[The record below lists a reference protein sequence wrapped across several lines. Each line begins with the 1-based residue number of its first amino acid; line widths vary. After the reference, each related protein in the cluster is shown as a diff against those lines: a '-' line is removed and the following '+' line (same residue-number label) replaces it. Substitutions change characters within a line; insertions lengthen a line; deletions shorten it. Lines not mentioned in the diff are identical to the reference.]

1 MMNQMSV
8 EQIAEATHLNEEK
21 MNEMLTRCGIQSRD
35 GTLTVKQAMELM
47 QYIQANQ
54 SSPEQKAQEYLE
66 RMISRYTL
74 FVDTCSLMR
83 PEFPQLLERMAP
95 LLHSNEKMLMIPS
108 GVENELKHL
117 LLKHDAL
124 RGQLGNL
131 LELLD
136 EKEREGIV
144 MVCGSSAT
152 TFADQQML
160 TIAACSRVSDQ
171 VLFITQDNNLSMD
184 ILRLNELSS
193 VRGNAVAV
201 CRVNRYGYLS
211 RYKVPESGSEN
222 GHRAA

>member
-1 MMNQMSV
+1 MMNQMNM
-8 EQIAEATHLNEEK
+8 EQIAEATHLSEEK
-21 MNEMLTRCGIQSRD
+21 MNEMLTRCGIQSSD

-54 SSPEQKAQEYLE
+54 NSAEQKAEEYLK

-74 FVDTCSLMR
+74 FVDTCSLMH
-83 PEFPQLLERMAP
+83 PEFPQLLERMTP
-95 LLHSNEKMLMIPS
+95 LLRSSEKMLMIPS

-117 LLKHDAL
+117 LLKNNEL
-124 RGQLGNL
+124 RDHLGKL

-160 TIAACSRVSDQ
+160 AIAACSRVSDQ

-211 RYKVPESGSEN
+211 RYKVPESVLEN
-222 GHRAA
+222 EHSAA